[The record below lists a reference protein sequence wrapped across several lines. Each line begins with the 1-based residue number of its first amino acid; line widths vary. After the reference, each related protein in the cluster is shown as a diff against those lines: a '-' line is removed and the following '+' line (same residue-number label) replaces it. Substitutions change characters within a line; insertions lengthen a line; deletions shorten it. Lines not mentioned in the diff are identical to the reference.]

1 MLYTLKKK
9 FILSLIVLLG
19 ITSCA
24 KKPDTPLSPSVK
36 INVEKNGD
44 EKNFAV
50 YFTCGLK
57 NENDSTAFINT
68 EGMIEIKNK
77 NGSAIL
83 SVPFKTPVILPFETG
98 IIQERIVL
106 KPDQI
111 SPLFD
116 LLSINIDKL
125 DSGEEPGNRFIE
137 EQNIVLKKLT
147 LEKKDIKELLRSKIN
162 NEKNK

>member
-1 MLYTLKKK
+1 MLNTLKKELI
-9 FILSLIVLLG
+9 FLLIVLLS

-44 EKNFAV
+44 EKTFAV

-68 EGMIEIKNK
+68 SGVIDIKNK

-83 SVPFKTPVILPFETG
+83 SVPFKIPVILPFETG

-111 SPLFD
+111 MPLLD
-116 LLSINIDKL
+116 LLSISMDKL
-125 DSGEEPGNRFIE
+125 DSGEEQGNRFIE
-137 EQNIVLKKLT
+137 EQNIALKKLT
-147 LEKKDIKELLRSKIN
+147 LEKKDIKELLRSKIY